1 MGEEA
6 AVAVTSDTGDTA
18 DEGGLNALC
27 DWHTIGSIIRLAGL
41 QVPFSKANS
50 PLGARVNLEG
60 MINILEDAPIR
71 AHLG

>member
-1 MGEEA
+1 M
-6 AVAVTSDTGDTA
+6 AVTSDTGDTA

-71 AHLG
+71 VHLG